1 MDYVTALIDFVLH
14 VDQHLDKLLQD
25 YGAWTYGILAAIVF
39 METGFVVT
47 PILPGDSLLFAAGM
61 FAGRG
66 ALDQSLVFGILV
78 CAAIAGD
85 NANYW
90 IGRYLGP
97 KVLRNENSR
106 IFKRSHLDRTHAYFE
121 RYGAFTIVVARFVP
135 IVRTF
140 APFVA
145 GVGAM
150 SYPRYLAFSVFGGVL
165 WVGVCTFAGYFLG
178 NIPVVRDNF
187 ELTVLAIIAVSLL
200 PPVIEWARTRSR
212 AHKAG

>member
-1 MDYVTALIDFVLH
+1 MAAARLSIGKAILFWLLAIVAGPPLGGIGFYLLLILKAVSG
-14 VDQHLDKLLQD
+14 LDANSVFPDNDPLATIWAIAVFSYLL
-25 YGAWTYGILAAIVF
+25 GIIPAALAALPLAIV
-39 METGFVVT
+39 
-47 PILPGDSLLFAAGM
+47 I
-61 FAGRG
+61 
-66 ALDQSLVFGILV
+66 
-78 CAAIAGD
+78 
-85 NANYW
+85 
-90 IGRYLGP
+90 
-97 KVLRNENSR
+97 
-106 IFKRSHLDRTHAYFE
+106 
-121 RYGAFTIVVARFVP
+121 ARFVP

-150 SYPRYLAFSVFGGVL
+150 SYPRYLAFSVFGAVL
-165 WVGVCTFAGYFLG
+165 WVASCTLAGYFLG